1 MPKSSLYT
9 ILNPDQSLKSYID
22 KIKRVL
28 VIIFL
33 FSMCFNML
41 MLVTPL
47 YSLQVLNRVLGS
59 GNTNTLL
66 MLSLIIAV
74 TYFASYLIQIARS
87 FALIKVADWL
97 DGNISPILFN
107 RVVATSSIVKSV
119 HSTQV
124 MQDFKVL
131 KTFLSSSAINSIFD
145 APWTVPYL
153 IVLYLIHP
161 YMFLVAVIGAITIII
176 FALFNVFATRSL
188 LQQSTNYLRSSI
200 NTMEMSSRNAQVIE
214 AMGMLP
220 NVRELWH
227 VENRKALEYQC
238 LSSYR
243 NGVISNISG
252 FVRSIIQM
260 CVTGFGAYVVITTQ
274 QMTPGGMI
282 ASSIL
287 VGKALGPF
295 NNFIGLWQSTSDAIR
310 AYQSLSKILD
320 SPLLRQESMPINMER
335 GEIVAEKIFFSYPLS
350 QSDKHVLQNI
360 SFDIKPGEIL
370 VLIGDSASGKS
381 TIAKLVTGI
390 WRPHSGSIR
399 VDGHDVYQ
407 WHRQTFG
414 PNIGYLSQEVDL
426 FLGTVAQNIA
436 RMQVELDPDMVV
448 EAAKNAGAHEMISR
462 LPNGYNTDIGI
473 GGANL
478 SGGQRQRIG
487 LARAFFGSPKI
498 LVLDEPNANLDA
510 TGENLLKESL
520 LAAKKRNMSILLI
533 SHRPAV
539 LSIADKIL
547 ILQGGTVSAYGTTDE
562 VIEKLMP
569 N

>member
-1 MPKSSLYT
+1 MSKPPSYSPQNLE
-9 ILNPDQSLKSYID
+9 QSLKSYID

-28 VIIFL
+28 IIIFL

-41 MLVTPL
+41 MLITPL
-47 YSLQVLNRVLGS
+47 YSLQVLNRVISS
-59 GNTNTLL
+59 GNTSTLL

-87 FALIKVADWL
+87 FSLIKVADWL
-97 DGNISPILFN
+97 DSNISPVLFN
-107 RVVATSSIVKSV
+107 RVITTASVVKSV
-119 HSTQV
+119 HSAQV
-124 MQDFKVL
+124 MQDFKIL

-145 APWTVPYL
+145 APWTIPYL

-161 YMFLVAVIGAITIII
+161 YMFLVAVIGAITIIL

-188 LQQSTNYLRSSI
+188 LQQSTTHLRSSI

-214 AMGMLP
+214 AMGMLS
-220 NVRELWH
+220 NVRQLWH

-274 QMTPGGMI
+274 QMTTGGMI

-320 SPLLRQESMPINMER
+320 NPVLRQENMPLKMER
-335 GEIVAEKIFFSYPLS
+335 GEIVAEKIFFSYPMS
-350 QSDKHVLQNI
+350 QSDKHVLQNV
-360 SFDIKPGEIL
+360 SFSIEPGEIL

-390 WRPHSGSIR
+390 WRPHSGSVRI
-399 VDGHDVYQ
+399 DGHDVYQ

-414 PNIGYLSQEVDL
+414 PNVGYLPQEIEL

-436 RMQVELDPDMVV
+436 RMQTDFDPDMVV
-448 EAAKNAGAHEMISR
+448 EAAKNAGAHEMISK

-473 GGANL
+473 GGSNL
-478 SGGQRQRIG
+478 SGGQKQRVG

-510 TGENLLKESL
+510 TGENLLKDSL
-520 LAAKKRNMSILLI
+520 LAAKARNMSILLI

-539 LSIADKIL
+539 LSVADKIL
-547 ILQGGTVSAYGTTDE
+547 ILQGGMVSAYGTADE